1 MELGGRSESF
11 WGWGG
16 GVDEDDAVFCF
27 LWEGS
32 EGSGVPSICA
42 RKD

>member
-16 GVDEDDAVFCF
+16 GIDEEEEEEAIFCF

-32 EGSGVPSICA
+32 EGSGLPS
-42 RKD
+42 